1 MVSEQDHNKGHST
14 QMARLRQ
21 SLSQVNE
28 SVCFMLMT
36 HSQPCKVKD
45 GDGGSVSWRWHIHL
59 KFSQDIAVSVLNFI
73 AFLPKNVQVRV

>member
-28 SVCFMLMT
+28 ALELMANG
-36 HSQPCKVKD
+36 K
-45 GDGGSVSWRWHIHL
+45 
-59 KFSQDIAVSVLNFI
+59 LNGKI
-73 AFLPKNVQVRV
+73 IIRI